1 MVKLCQWSPQWLAS
15 LLRYPRFLLWRCPPT
30 AWSEDQPRNQVWKL
44 KKMEKNQI
52 QKYLIRF
59 KKNLNVQYLEIS
71 YATTSAR
78 YFGSALTFTSISSRS
93 TCGSFDISSTWLW
106 DQKWKVKEFGI
117 LMQAIIWKTK
127 KITKKE
133 NKHNTQKH
141 KWVKRY
147 FD

>member
-1 MVKLCQWSPQWLAS
+1 MITSMVSKSSEISTILA
-15 LLRYPRFLLWRCPPT
+15 LKMPTNRMIWRST
-30 AWSEDQPRNQVWKL
+30 
-44 KKMEKNQI
+44 KKPGLEIEENGKKKKKKIQI
-52 QKYLIRF
+52 QKYLNRF

-78 YFGSALTFTSISSRS
+78 YFGSALTFMSISSRS

-106 DQKWKVKEFGI
+106 DQKWKVKDFGI

-147 FD
+147 FN